1 MKLKH
6 VLHNRRIY
14 ETYRRCI
21 SNLTFDIALLNESTD
36 FEGYETTGDLDTD
49 YPIFMKSLLAN
60 KVNPASLT
68 VYSLQ
73 EYKHKGARLFKLKG
87 INAGFA
93 IAADGDIISVH
104 NSDSAV
110 KGVGPLLMKLAKQEG
125 GTKLDHFDLEPL
137 NKLYGS
143 AGFKEYDRYSWNDD
157 YAPDNWNYEK
167 YGRPDLILR
176 RQ

>member
-6 VLHNRRIY
+6 VLYDHRIY
-14 ETYRRCI
+14 ETYKKCI
-21 SNLTFDIALLNESTD
+21 SNLTFDLTILNESID
-36 FEGYETTGDLDTD
+36 FSGYDTTGDLNID
-49 YPIFMKSLLAN
+49 YPIFMESLLAN

-73 EYKHKGARLFKLKG
+73 EYKDKGARLFKLKG

-104 NSDSAV
+104 NSDTKV
-110 KGVGPLLMKLAKQEG
+110 KGVGPLLMKLAKKEG
-125 GTKLDHFDLEPL
+125 GIKLDHFDLEPL

-143 AGFKEYDRYSWNDD
+143 AGFKEYDRYTWNDD
-157 YAPDNWNYEK
+157 YAPNEWDYKK

-176 RQ
+176 HQ